1 MLLIDFIK
9 NAPCRDADPWLFDQ
23 YQLDLAQP
31 GLQYC
36 RGCSFWEMCESRVE
50 PSTSNFDGICGGKV
64 WRCGNILAKLSPD
77 EPHQLIISIKEE
89 SINESVGIR
98 RGELLGD

>member
-1 MLLIDFIK
+1 MSLIDFIS

-36 RGCSFWEMCESRVE
+36 RGCTFWEKCESRVE
-50 PSTSNFDGICGGKV
+50 PSTSGFDGICGGKV
-64 WRCGNILAKLSPD
+64 WRLGKILASLSPED
-77 EPHQLIISIKEE
+77 PNKLTLTKEE
-89 SINESVGIR
+89 ENHGAV
-98 RGELLGD
+98 EL